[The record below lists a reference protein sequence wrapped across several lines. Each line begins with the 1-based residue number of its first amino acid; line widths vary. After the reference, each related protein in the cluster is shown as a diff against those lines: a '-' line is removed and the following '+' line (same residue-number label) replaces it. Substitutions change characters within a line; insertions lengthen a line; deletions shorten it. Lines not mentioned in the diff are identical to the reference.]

1 MIQLHSDFLLIEISG
16 GQTIPCSAERV
27 TFELIGEAA
36 RFLDQ
41 QLIHHAAA
49 AVLHYF
55 KVECQRSFVTVAEF
69 TLALEKVLR
78 DLGVAVNSEPEPPG
92 EGLQADLRE
101 LAAQSGKGFEL
112 FFFARLREQLR
123 QMLETSP
130 DLIRFRG
137 LRGCVKQL
145 AGAQRWTGRCE
156 NLSDQIVAY
165 LRSCLI
171 AEKCPSAC
179 ALWVT

>member
-1 MIQLHSDFLLIEISG
+1 VIQLHSDCLLFEMSG

-55 KVECQRSFVTVAEF
+55 KVECQRTFVTVGEF
-69 TLALEKVLR
+69 SLALEKVLR
-78 DLGVAVNSEPEPPG
+78 ELGIAVSSEPETAA
-92 EGLQADLRE
+92 EDLQADLRE

-112 FFFARLREQLR
+112 FFFARLREKFR
-123 QMLETSP
+123 EMLEASP
-130 DLIRFRG
+130 EQVRFHG

-156 NLSDQIVAY
+156 ILSDQIVEY
-165 LRSCLI
+165 LRSCLM
-171 AEKCPSAC
+171 AEKSAADC
-179 ALWVT
+179 ALWVK